1 MLELGLEGALIA
13 HKAFLFALIK
23 AGKLVVENMFK
34 VLHEFKAS
42 CKEFDNECIYCK
54 YS

>member
-1 MLELGLEGALIA
+1 MEQAVVA
-13 HKAFLFALIK
+13 HKAFLLALIK
-23 AGKLVVENMFK
+23 AGKIINENMFK

-42 CKEFDNECIYCK
+42 SREFDNECIYCK